1 VHSKQKKIF
10 KNINILKLRK
20 ISLKI
25 IFSEIKKKR
34 IRGVEP
40 LTSSLEGWR
49 STTELDP
56 HLASMKKI
64 IYFMK

>member
-1 VHSKQKKIF
+1 
-10 KNINILKLRK
+10 LRK
-20 ISLKI
+20 ISLKN